1 MIGGFLGALSDKGE
15 RQTDTGW
22 RRHGTD
28 TVQARRNS
36 KEADIE
42 FRLEFR
48 SRTMGTQKL
57 PPGKGEQLQNNRSHL
72 GPPRYG

>member
-48 SRTMGTQKL
+48 SRTMGTHR
-57 PPGKGEQLQNNRSHL
+57 NYR
-72 GPPRYG
+72 